1 VDGKRKKVT
10 ESRHRCEKGVLC
22 GISGGKEI
30 GLWFRKEGIF
40 TQTVA
45 RRNHYRH
52 RDGKNSLIFEEPMSS
67 EFRKY
72 VFV

>member
-1 VDGKRKKVT
+1 VGYCVGKD
-10 ESRHRCEKGVLC
+10 LDC
-22 GISGGKEI
+22 GLG
-30 GLWFRKEGIF
+30 REGIF

-45 RRNHYRH
+45 RRSDYRH
-52 RDGKNSLIFEEPMSS
+52 RDGKNSLIFEERIFS